1 MLNSMK
7 KNGLRL
13 AWFALGC
20 TALVAVTNHLT
31 RTQIAQQSDR
41 QLQQTLGELLPA
53 STYDNNLAQSCVLL
67 RLPELLGDEAQH
79 PIYVARRGRRSPDT

>member
-1 MLNSMK
+1 MLNSMR

-41 QLQQTLGELLPA
+41 RQRCAYARVVGYALVFDGRVEVDAQKYAATFDGEI
-53 STYDNNLAQSCVLL
+53 SD
-67 RLPELLGDEAQH
+67 
-79 PIYVARRGRRSPDT
+79 

>member
-1 MLNSMK
+1 MLNSMR

-20 TALVAVTNHLT
+20 TASVAVTNHLT

-41 QLQQTLGELLPA
+41 QLQQTLGELLPP
-53 STYDNNLAQSCVLL
+53 ST
-67 RLPELLGDEAQH
+67 
-79 PIYVARRGRRSPDT
+79 